1 MSSQISTIIDTIG
14 ATAVGGITA
23 IPANQTPDT
32 FDSWRFPCRVILPI
46 SGRGS
51 GESQRVTTFKDSS
64 GRVGLVIDWTISD
77 LFFLRA
83 ADAGV
88 GLADGLPQLIDYCG
102 AYASAVAQLR
112 TPKWSVTNVSFP
124 IIGPLEWPSGGRT
137 YDAVQAQ
144 IIVRELI

>member
-1 MSSQISTIIDTIG
+1 MNSQISTIIDTIG
-14 ATAVGGITA
+14 QTAVGSLQA
-23 IPANQTPDT
+23 IPVTQTPDT

-51 GESQRVTTFKDSS
+51 GETQRVTTFKSNA

-83 ADAGV
+83 ADAGI
-88 GLADGLPQLIDYCG
+88 GLADGLPALIDYCG
-102 AYASAVAQLR
+102 AYVSAVAQLR
-112 TPKWSVTNVSFP
+112 TPRWSVTNVSFP

-144 IIVRELI
+144 IVVREIL

>member
-1 MSSQISTIIDTIG
+1 MNSQISTIIDTIG
-14 ATAVGGITA
+14 QTAIDGITA

-51 GESQRVTTFKDSS
+51 GELQRATTFKSA
-64 GRVGLVIDWTISD
+64 GKVGLVIDWTISD

-88 GLADGLPQLIDYCG
+88 GLADALPALIDYCG
-102 AYASAVAQLR
+102 AYVLAIAQLR
-112 TPKWSVTNVSFP
+112 TSKWSVTNVSFP

-144 IIVRELI
+144 IVVREIL